1 MNIEKEIELIKKRN
15 KKVEIDKTWELS
27 LTRKFIIF
35 LFTYIII
42 VLFFYIAQL
51 SKPFINALI
60 PSLAFILSTLRMPFF
75 KKLWLRNNYN
85 K

>member
-60 PSLAFILSTLRMPFF
+60 PSLAFILSTLTMPFF

>member
-51 SKPFINALI
+51 SKPFINALV
-60 PSLAFILSTLRMPFF
+60 PSLAFILSTLTMPFF